1 MFFTSPPPKKCSL
14 SARIIGGGVTEIR
27 ALAEFKLLFFKDG
40 FPNNFNLL
48 ISILLLISLF
58 SGNKIGGTE
67 DIKEYFL
74 DEPVEEI
81 VFV

>member
-1 MFFTSPPPKKCSL
+1 MPEL
-14 SARIIGGGVTEIR
+14 DGGGASEIQT
-27 ALAEFKLLFFKDG
+27 LAEFKLLFFKDG

-67 DIKEYFL
+67 DIKECF
-74 DEPVEEI
+74 
-81 VFV
+81 